1 MHERRVALL
10 MNRDSSHTREVC
22 AGVLGYVAEGA
33 RWFVH
38 LSPSDPRALEPL
50 KEWQPDGVIA
60 HLFNEELA
68 DGLAAWGGPVVN
80 ITSTLNDPRFPRV
93 EVKHDAVGVMAA
105 EHLLER
111 GFRHFGFAG
120 SDRSGFAVSRKQAFH
135 RRVQEA
141 GGSFAACHVED
152 LPLRDPGTSWSGMQ
166 ETFSGWLRDLPKPV
180 GVLCSMD
187 GVARRLAATCRS
199 MDLNVPE
206 EVAIL
211 GVNDDEF
218 ECVVARPNLSS
229 IAIPA
234 RRIGYDAAALLEN
247 LMAGEPRPQSD
258 ITLQPLG
265 VVSRRSTEAEAT
277 EDEIVRTALRYI
289 RANYREPI
297 RVDDVADA
305 AGRPRR
311 TLERRFRRAL
321 DRTVLDEI
329 TRRRI
334 ETARRLLVETDLDI
348 GGVAKRSGFSD
359 ARRMAVVFR
368 ERLGR
373 TPSDFRKE
381 ARPA

>member
-1 MHERRVALL
+1 
-10 MNRDSSHTREVC
+10 
-22 AGVLGYVAEGA
+22 
-33 RWFVH
+33 
-38 LSPSDPRALEPL
+38 
-50 KEWQPDGVIA
+50 
-60 HLFNEELA
+60 
-68 DGLAAWGGPVVN
+68 
-80 ITSTLNDPRFPRV
+80 
-93 EVKHDAVGVMAA
+93 
-105 EHLLER
+105 
-111 GFRHFGFAG
+111 
-120 SDRSGFAVSRKQAFH
+120 
-135 RRVQEA
+135 
-141 GGSFAACHVED
+141 
-152 LPLRDPGTSWSGMQ
+152 
-166 ETFSGWLRDLPKPV
+166 
-180 GVLCSMD
+180 MD

-265 VVSRRSTEAEAT
+265 VISRRSTEAEAT